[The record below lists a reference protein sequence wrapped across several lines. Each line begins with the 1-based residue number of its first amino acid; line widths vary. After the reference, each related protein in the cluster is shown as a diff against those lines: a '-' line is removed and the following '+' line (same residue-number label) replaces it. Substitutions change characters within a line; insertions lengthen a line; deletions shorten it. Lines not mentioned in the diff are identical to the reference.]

1 MELRP
6 IDIARKLDIGT
17 SALRHYEDWGIV
29 PPAKRKPNGYR
40 TYTKEHEAYFKC
52 IRAMYPGFGMATVK
66 KIMPLLQ
73 ENKITEA
80 LWEVNKI
87 QADLYQR
94 KQLAIKALEILKPD
108 NMERFLQKRNKRTYT
123 IGEVEKEID
132 VPATTLRHWEKEG
145 LITPARD
152 SENGYRMYTKEDIR
166 RLLIIRT
173 VQSSV
178 FFLDAVRD
186 ILDKIN
192 HQSITEIRKI
202 TMDSLAF
209 MDYQIEQQLR
219 GTHYLYRLI
228 ELLKKKGNG
237 TSD

>member
-6 IDIARKLDIGT
+6 IDIARKLDVGT

-29 PPAKRKPNGYR
+29 PPARRKANGYR
-40 TYTKEHEAYFKC
+40 TYTEEHEAYFQC

-73 ENKITEA
+73 ENKIIEA

-108 NMERFLQKRNKRTYT
+108 NMDSFLQKRSKKWYT
-123 IGEVEKEID
+123 IGEVEQEIN
-132 VPATTLRHWEKEG
+132 VPTTTLRHWEKEG
-145 LITPARD
+145 LITPTRD
-152 SENGYRMYTKEDIR
+152 PENGYRRYNREDIR

-178 FFLDAVRD
+178 FFLDTVRD
-186 ILDKIN
+186 VLDKIN
-192 HQSITEIRKI
+192 QQNITEVRKI

-219 GTHYLYRLI
+219 GTHYLFRLI
-228 ELLKKKGNG
+228 EILKRKGN
-237 TSD
+237 DA